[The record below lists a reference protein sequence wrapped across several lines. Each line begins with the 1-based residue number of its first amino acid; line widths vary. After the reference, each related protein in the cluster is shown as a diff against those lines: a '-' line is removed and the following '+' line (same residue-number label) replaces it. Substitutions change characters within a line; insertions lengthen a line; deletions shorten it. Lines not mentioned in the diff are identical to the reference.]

1 LLNIYCFAIVTVSAT
16 FGLGPLPSACV
27 CLVQHWKQAHAQPLW
42 GHKSGEQKRKRANSS
57 AQRAA
62 DFINHQGQ
70 HLVAGRYQHDQ
81 HKKKV
86 LIIPGKIGIEPF
98 DSVQAGSSR
107 SENGKSHSTLV
118 EAVSKFKYPRQN
130 KTMQIA

>member
-1 LLNIYCFAIVTVSAT
+1 MHSHYGATNLVNKNENVPIVAPNVQQTSSTIKVNILLPGAT
-16 FGLGPLPSACV
+16 NMIST
-27 CLVQHWKQAHAQPLW
+27 
-42 GHKSGEQKRKRANSS
+42 
-57 AQRAA
+57 
-62 DFINHQGQ
+62 
-70 HLVAGRYQHDQ
+70 
-81 HKKKV
+81 KKKV